1 MSTESQQQAGP
12 TRLSTVAVLLAA
24 GAGSRFVDVRH
35 KLLADLDS
43 HGNTV
48 IERSL
53 CNLIE
58 AQIGQILIITGALTR
73 DDLAANPS
81 VAEYLADPSVSTHHN
96 PMWADGQS
104 TSVRV
109 AIDAAQQIGAEAV
122 VIGLADQP
130 FITPDAWRAVAAGLG
145 PITVATYD
153 GQRGNPV
160 RLHADVWDQLPHDGD
175 VGARSLMQ
183 RHPELVTEVSCNGS
197 SADIDTLEDLHRW
210 QSN

>member
-1 MSTESQQQAGP
+1 MSAKTPEQAGP
-12 TRLSTVAVLLAA
+12 TGSSAVAVLLAG
-24 GAGSRFVDVRH
+24 GAGSRFTDVCH
-35 KLLADLDS
+35 KLLAELDLN
-43 HGNTV
+43 GNTV
-48 IERSL
+48 IGQSL
-53 CNLIE
+53 RNVIT
-58 AQIGQILIITGALTR
+58 AQIGRTIIVTGALTR
-73 DDLAANPS
+73 DDLATHPS
-81 VAEYLADPSVSTHHN
+81 VASYLADPSVTTLHN
-96 PMWADGQS
+96 PLWADGQS

-109 AIDAAQQIGAEAV
+109 AIGAAKQIGADAV

-130 FITPDAWRAVAAGLG
+130 FITPEAWRTVAAGLG

-160 RLHADVWDQLPHDGD
+160 RLHADVWDQLPRDGD

-183 RHPELVTEVSCNGS
+183 RHPELVTEVSCSGS

>member
-1 MSTESQQQAGP
+1 MPTENPQQSGASRP
-12 TRLSTVAVLLAA
+12 STVAVLLAA
-24 GAGSRFVDVRH
+24 GAGSRFTDGRH
-35 KLLADLDS
+35 KLLAELDS
-43 HGNTV
+43 QGNTV

-53 CNLIE
+53 RNLIE
-58 AQIGQILIITGALTR
+58 ARIGPIVIITGALTR
-73 DDLAANPS
+73 DDLATNPS
-81 VAEYLADPSVSTHHN
+81 VANYLAAPSVTTHHN
-96 PMWADGQS
+96 PTWAAGQS

-109 AIDAAQQIGAEAV
+109 AIDAAEQIGADAV

-130 FITPDAWRAVAAGLG
+130 FITPDAWRTVAAGLG
-145 PITVATYD
+145 AITVATYD
-153 GQRGNPV
+153 GRRGNPV

-183 RHPELVTEVSCNGS
+183 LRPELVTEVSCTGS

>member
-1 MSTESQQQAGP
+1 MSTENPEQAGP
-12 TRLSTVAVLLAA
+12 TRPSTVAVLLAA

-35 KLLADLDS
+35 KLLAKLEA
-43 HGNTV
+43 HGKTV
-48 IERSL
+48 IGRSL
-53 CNLIE
+53 CNLID
-58 AQIGQILIITGALTR
+58 AQIGPILVITGALTR
-73 DDLAANPS
+73 SDLAAHPT
-81 VAEYLADPSVSTHHN
+81 VAAYLADPNVTTHHN
-96 PMWADGQS
+96 PTWADGQS
-104 TSVRV
+104 TSVQV
-109 AIDAAQQIGAEAV
+109 AIDAARQIGAEAV

-130 FITPDAWRAVAAGLG
+130 FITPDAWRSVAAGLG
-145 PITVATYD
+145 AITVATYD

-183 RHPELVTEVSCNGS
+183 RHPELVTEVSCSGS

>member
-1 MSTESQQQAGP
+1 MSTENQEQAGRKRP
-12 TRLSTVAVLLAA
+12 STVAALLAA

-35 KLLADLDS
+35 KLLAKLDA
-43 HGNTV
+43 HGKTV

-53 CNLIE
+53 HNLID
-58 AQIGQILIITGALTR
+58 AQIGQIVIVTGALTSE
-73 DDLAANPS
+73 DLAANPS
-81 VAEYLADPSVSTHHN
+81 IAKYLADPSVSAHHN

-104 TSVRV
+104 TSVQI
-109 AIDAAQQIGAEAV
+109 AIDAARQIGAEAL
-122 VIGLADQP
+122 VIGLAYQP
-130 FITPDAWRAVAAGLG
+130 FITPEAWRTVAAGLG

-160 RLHADVWDQLPHDGD
+160 RLHTDVWDQLPRDGD

-183 RHPELVTEVSCNGS
+183 RHPELVTEVSCSGS

>member
-1 MSTESQQQAGP
+1 MPTENPQQSGASRP
-12 TRLSTVAVLLAA
+12 STVAVLLAA
-24 GAGSRFVDVRH
+24 GAGSRFTDGRH
-35 KLLADLDS
+35 KLLAELDS
-43 HGNTV
+43 QGNTV

-53 CNLIE
+53 RNLIE
-58 AQIGQILIITGALTR
+58 ARIGPIVIITGALTR
-73 DDLAANPS
+73 DDLATNPS
-81 VAEYLADPSVSTHHN
+81 VANYLAAPSVTTHHN
-96 PMWADGQS
+96 PTWAAGQS

-109 AIDAAQQIGAEAV
+109 AIDAAEQIGADAV

-130 FITPDAWRAVAAGLG
+130 FITPDAWRTVAAGLG
-145 PITVATYD
+145 AITVATYD

-183 RHPELVTEVSCNGS
+183 LRPELVTEVSCTGS

>member
-1 MSTESQQQAGP
+1 MSTENPEQAGP
-12 TRLSTVAVLLAA
+12 TVAVLLAA
-24 GAGSRFVDVRH
+24 GAGSRFTDVRH
-35 KLLADLDS
+35 KLLAELDS
-43 HGNTV
+43 KGNTV
-48 IERSL
+48 IARSL
-53 CNLIE
+53 HHLIE
-58 AQIGQILIITGALTR
+58 ARIGPIVVVTGALTR
-73 DDLAANPS
+73 DDLAAHPS
-81 VAEYLADPSVSTHHN
+81 VANSLADPSVTIHHN

-104 TSVRV
+104 RSVRV
-109 AIDAAQQIGAEAV
+109 AIDAAEQLGAEAV

-130 FITPDAWRAVAAGLG
+130 FITPEAWRAVADGLG

-153 GQRGNPV
+153 GRRGNPV

-175 VGARSLMQ
+175 VGARALMQ

>member
-1 MSTESQQQAGP
+1 MATENPEQAGS
-12 TRLSTVAVLLAA
+12 TRPSTVAVLLAA
-24 GAGSRFVDVRH
+24 GAGSRFVDVQH
-35 KLLADLDS
+35 KLLAELDS

-53 CNLIE
+53 CNLID
-58 AQIGQILIITGALTR
+58 AQIGQIVIITGALTR
-73 DDLAANPS
+73 YDLAANPS
-81 VAEYLADPSVSTHHN
+81 VAKYLAVPSVSTYHN

-104 TSVRV
+104 TSVQV
-109 AIDAAQQIGAEAV
+109 AIDAARQIGAEAM

-130 FITPDAWRAVAAGLG
+130 FITADAWRAVAAGLG

-175 VGARSLMQ
+175 VGARTLMQ

>member
-1 MSTESQQQAGP
+1 MSTENPEQAGP
-12 TRLSTVAVLLAA
+12 TRPSTVAVLLAA

-35 KLLADLDS
+35 KLLAKLES
-43 HGNTV
+43 HGKTV
-48 IERSL
+48 IGRSL
-53 CNLIE
+53 CNLID
-58 AQIGQILIITGALTR
+58 AQIGPILVITGALTR
-73 DDLAANPS
+73 FDLAAHPT
-81 VAEYLADPSVSTHHN
+81 VAAYLADPNVTTHHN

-109 AIDAAQQIGAEAV
+109 AIDAARQIGAEAV
-122 VIGLADQP
+122 VIGLGDQP
-130 FITPDAWRAVAAGLG
+130 FITPDAWRSVAAGLG

-183 RHPELVTEVSCNGS
+183 RHPELVTEVSCSGS

>member
-1 MSTESQQQAGP
+1 MSTESQEQAGP

-73 DDLAANPS
+73 DDLATIGPQPVVRATELPFDITDRVLVVVDDVLYTGRTVRAALDSIIDFGRPKVIQLAVLVDRGHREVPIRPDSVGPPVPPS
-81 VAEYLADPSVSTHHN
+81 HDESV
-96 PMWADGQS
+96 
-104 TSVRV
+104 
-109 AIDAAQQIGAEAV
+109 E
-122 VIGLADQP
+122 
-130 FITPDAWRAVAAGLG
+130 
-145 PITVATYD
+145 
-153 GQRGNPV
+153 V
-160 RLHADVWDQLPHDGD
+160 RLAEIDEIDEVVLRRIPEAD
-175 VGARSLMQ
+175 S
-183 RHPELVTEVSCNGS
+183 
-197 SADIDTLEDLHRW
+197 
-210 QSN
+210 

>member
-1 MSTESQQQAGP
+1 MPTENPQQSGASRP
-12 TRLSTVAVLLAA
+12 STVAVLLAA
-24 GAGSRFVDVRH
+24 GAGSRFRDGRH
-35 KLLADLDS
+35 KLLAELDS
-43 HGNTV
+43 QGNTV

-53 CNLIE
+53 RNLIE
-58 AQIGQILIITGALTR
+58 ARIGPIVIITGALTR
-73 DDLAANPS
+73 DDLATNPS
-81 VAEYLADPSVSTHHN
+81 VANYLAAPSVTTHHN
-96 PMWADGQS
+96 PTWAAGQS

-109 AIDAAQQIGAEAV
+109 AIDAAEQIGADAV

-130 FITPDAWRAVAAGLG
+130 FITPDAWRTVAAGLG
-145 PITVATYD
+145 AITVATYD
-153 GQRGNPV
+153 GRRGNPV

-183 RHPELVTEVSCNGS
+183 LRPELVTEVSCTGS

>member
-1 MSTESQQQAGP
+1 MPTENPQQSGASRP
-12 TRLSTVAVLLAA
+12 STVAVLLAA
-24 GAGSRFVDVRH
+24 GAGSRFTDGRH
-35 KLLADLDS
+35 KLLAELDS
-43 HGNTV
+43 QGNTV

-53 CNLIE
+53 RNLIE
-58 AQIGQILIITGALTR
+58 ARIGPIVIITGALTR
-73 DDLAANPS
+73 DDLATNPS
-81 VAEYLADPSVSTHHN
+81 VANYLAAPSVTTHHN
-96 PMWADGQS
+96 PTWAAGQS

-109 AIDAAQQIGAEAV
+109 AIDAAEQIGADAV

-130 FITPDAWRAVAAGLG
+130 FITPDAWRTVAAGLG
-145 PITVATYD
+145 AITVGTYD
-153 GQRGNPV
+153 GRRGNPV

-183 RHPELVTEVSCNGS
+183 LRPELVTEVSCTGS

>member
-1 MSTESQQQAGP
+1 MPTENLEEAGP
-12 TRLSTVAVLLAA
+12 TGSSAVAVLLAA
-24 GAGSRFVDVRH
+24 GAGSRFTDIRH
-35 KLLADLDS
+35 KLLAELDS
-43 HGNTV
+43 KGNTV
-48 IERSL
+48 IARSL
-53 CNLIE
+53 RHLIE
-58 AQIGQILIITGALTR
+58 ARIGPILVITGALTH
-73 DDLAANPS
+73 DVLAAHPS
-81 VAEYLADPSVSTHHN
+81 VASYLTDPSVTTHHN

-104 TSVRV
+104 TSIRV
-109 AIDAAQQIGAEAV
+109 AIDAAQQIGADAV

-130 FITPDAWRAVAAGLG
+130 FITPEAWRAVAAGLG

-153 GQRGNPV
+153 GRRGNPV

-183 RHPELVTEVSCNGS
+183 RHPELVTEVSCSGS

>member
-1 MSTESQQQAGP
+1 MPTENPQQSGASRP
-12 TRLSTVAVLLAA
+12 STVAVLLAA
-24 GAGSRFVDVRH
+24 GAGSRFTDGRH
-35 KLLADLDS
+35 KLLAELDS
-43 HGNTV
+43 QGNTV

-53 CNLIE
+53 RNLIE
-58 AQIGQILIITGALTR
+58 ARIGPIVIITGALTR
-73 DDLAANPS
+73 DDLATNPS
-81 VAEYLADPSVSTHHN
+81 VANYLAAPSVTTHHN
-96 PMWADGQS
+96 PTWAAGQS

-109 AIDAAQQIGAEAV
+109 AIDAAEQIGADAV

-130 FITPDAWRAVAAGLG
+130 FITPHAWRAVAAGLG

-153 GQRGNPV
+153 GLRGNPV

-183 RHPELVTEVSCNGS
+183 RHPELVTEVSCSGS

>member
-1 MSTESQQQAGP
+1 MPTENPQQSGASRP
-12 TRLSTVAVLLAA
+12 STVAVLLAA
-24 GAGSRFVDVRH
+24 GAGSRFTDGRH
-35 KLLADLDS
+35 KLLAELDS
-43 HGNTV
+43 QGNTV

-53 CNLIE
+53 RNLIE
-58 AQIGQILIITGALTR
+58 ARIGPIVIITGALTR
-73 DDLAANPS
+73 DDLATNPS
-81 VAEYLADPSVSTHHN
+81 VANYLAAPSVTTHHN
-96 PMWADGQS
+96 PTWAAGQS

-109 AIDAAQQIGAEAV
+109 AIDAAEQIGADVV

-130 FITPDAWRAVAAGLG
+130 FITPDAWRTVAAGLG
-145 PITVATYD
+145 AITVATYD
-153 GQRGNPV
+153 GRRGNPV

-183 RHPELVTEVSCNGS
+183 LRPELVTEVSCTGS

>member
-1 MSTESQQQAGP
+1 MPTENPEQAGP
-12 TRLSTVAVLLAA
+12 TRPSTVAVLLAA

-35 KLLADLDS
+35 KLLADLDA
-43 HGNTV
+43 HGKTV

-53 CNLIE
+53 CNLVD
-58 AQIGQILIITGALTR
+58 AQIGQIIIITGALTSEA
-73 DDLAANPS
+73 LAANPS
-81 VAEYLADPSVSTHHN
+81 VAKYLADPSVSAHHN

-109 AIDAAQQIGAEAV
+109 AIDAARQIGAEAV

-130 FITPDAWRAVAAGLG
+130 FITPDAWRSVAAGLG

-183 RHPELVTEVSCNGS
+183 RHPELVTEVSCSGS

>member
-1 MSTESQQQAGP
+1 MSTENPQQTGP
-12 TRLSTVAVLLAA
+12 TGSSVVAVLLAA
-24 GAGSRFVDVRH
+24 GAGSRFTDVRH
-35 KLLADLDS
+35 KLLAELDS
-43 HGNTV
+43 QGNTV
-48 IERSL
+48 IAQSL
-53 CNLIE
+53 RHLIE
-58 AQIGQILIITGALTR
+58 ARIGPIVVITGALTR
-73 DDLAANPS
+73 DDLAAHPS
-81 VAEYLADPSVSTHHN
+81 VANYLTHPSVTTHHN

-109 AIDAAQQIGAEAV
+109 AIDAAQQIGANAV

-130 FITPDAWRAVAAGLG
+130 FITPEAWRTVAAGLG

-153 GQRGNPV
+153 GRRGNPV

-183 RHPELVTEVSCNGS
+183 RHPGLVTEVSCSGS

>member
-1 MSTESQQQAGP
+1 MSTESQEQAGP

>member
-1 MSTESQQQAGP
+1 MSTERPEQAGP
-12 TRLSTVAVLLAA
+12 TRPSTVAVLLAA

-53 CNLIE
+53 RNLIE
-58 AQIGQILIITGALTR
+58 AQIGQIVIITGALTR
-73 DDLAANPS
+73 GDLAANPS
-81 VAEYLADPSVSTHHN
+81 VAKCLADPSVSTHHN

-109 AIDAAQQIGAEAV
+109 AIDAAQQIGADAV

-130 FITPDAWRAVAAGLG
+130 FITPHAWRAVAAGLG

-175 VGARSLMQ
+175 VGARTLMQ

>member
-1 MSTESQQQAGP
+1 MSTENPQKTGP
-12 TRLSTVAVLLAA
+12 TGSSVVAVLLAA
-24 GAGSRFVDVRH
+24 GAGSRFTDVRH
-35 KLLADLDS
+35 KLLAELDS
-43 HGNTV
+43 QGNTV
-48 IERSL
+48 IAQSL
-53 CNLIE
+53 RHLIE
-58 AQIGQILIITGALTR
+58 ARIGPIVVITGALTR
-73 DDLAANPS
+73 VDLAAHPS
-81 VAEYLADPSVSTHHN
+81 VANYLTHPSVTTHHN

-109 AIDAAQQIGAEAV
+109 AIDAAQQIGANAV

-130 FITPDAWRAVAAGLG
+130 FITPEAWRTVAAGLG

-153 GQRGNPV
+153 GRRGNPV

-183 RHPELVTEVSCNGS
+183 RHPGLVTEVSCSGS

>member
-1 MSTESQQQAGP
+1 MSTKTPEPAGP
-12 TRLSTVAVLLAA
+12 TGSSAVAVLLAG
-24 GAGSRFVDVRH
+24 GAGSRFADVRH
-35 KLLADLDS
+35 KLLAELDS
-43 HGNTV
+43 KNNTV
-48 IERSL
+48 IAQSL
-53 CNLIE
+53 RHLIQ
-58 AQIGQILIITGALTR
+58 AQIGSILVITGALTR
-73 DDLAANPS
+73 FDLAAHPT
-81 VAEYLADPSVSTHHN
+81 VAACLADPNVTTHHN

-109 AIDAAQQIGAEAV
+109 AIDAAQQIGADAV

-130 FITPDAWRAVAAGLG
+130 FITPEAWRTVAAGLG

-183 RHPELVTEVSCNGS
+183 RHPELVTEVSCSGS

>member
-81 VAEYLADPSVSTHHN
+81 VAEYLGDPSVSTHHN

-109 AIDAAQQIGAEAV
+109 AIDAAQHIGAEAV

>member
-1 MSTESQQQAGP
+1 MSTENPDLAGS
-12 TRLSTVAVLLAA
+12 TRPSTVAVLLAA

-35 KLLADLDS
+35 KLLAELDS
-43 HGNTV
+43 NGTTV

-58 AQIGQILIITGALTR
+58 AQIGPIVIITGALTR
-73 DDLAANPS
+73 NELAANPS
-81 VAEYLADPSVSTHHN
+81 VAKYLEDPSISTHHN

-109 AIDAAQQIGAEAV
+109 AIDAAKQIGADAV

-130 FITPDAWRAVAAGLG
+130 FITPAAWRAVAAGLG
-145 PITVATYD
+145 PVTVATYD

-183 RHPELVTEVSCNGS
+183 RHPELVTEVSCDGS